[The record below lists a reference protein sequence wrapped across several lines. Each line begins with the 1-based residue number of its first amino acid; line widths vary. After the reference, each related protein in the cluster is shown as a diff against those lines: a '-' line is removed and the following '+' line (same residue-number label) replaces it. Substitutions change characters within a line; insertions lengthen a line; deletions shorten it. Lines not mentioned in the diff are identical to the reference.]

1 MLHLSEI
8 CLRVLRLFDQ
18 ADFIVRN
25 ITVSSQLLKQ
35 TIKIYI
41 TEFYQ
46 ITIYFQR
53 SVNVLKKEL
62 RV

>member
-53 SVNVLKKEL
+53 SVNVLKKKL